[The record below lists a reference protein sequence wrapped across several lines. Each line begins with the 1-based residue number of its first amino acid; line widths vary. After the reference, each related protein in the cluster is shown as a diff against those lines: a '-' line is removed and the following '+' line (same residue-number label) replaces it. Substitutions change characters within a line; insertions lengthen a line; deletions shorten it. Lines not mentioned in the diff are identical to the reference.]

1 MTPMIL
7 TPVAETLHMVR
18 HARCTGCRE
27 AASPG
32 LTITHMTTTK
42 TTERVATATAV
53 DSLLAA
59 IESGAG
65 DTVADLYTDDAL
77 FDATVPDWRFTL
89 RGGHAIAAQYSEW
102 YADPGHFEELDR
114 VPVPTGE
121 VVTYLLTWEENGVPH
136 AAHQCHLLTLDAATG
151 RIAADVAFCGG
162 RWDAARLASM
172 AEEAEHAD

>member
-1 MTPMIL
+1 
-7 TPVAETLHMVR
+7 
-18 HARCTGCRE
+18 
-27 AASPG
+27 
-32 LTITHMTTTK
+32 MTTTK

-77 FDATVPDWRFTL
+77 FDATVPDWRFTR
-89 RGGHAIAAQYSEW
+89 RGGQAIAAQYAGW
-102 YADPGHFEELDR
+102 FADAGHFEELDR
-114 VPVPTGE
+114 VPVPSGE
-121 VVTYLLTWEENGVPH
+121 VVTYLLTWEERGVPH
-136 AAHQCHLLTLDAATG
+136 AAHHCHQLTVDAASG
-151 RIAADVAFCGG
+151 RISADRVFCGG